1 MIGKTISLEVVE
13 KVPKQWEV
21 KSSDGFG
28 NGNGRIMPFF
38 PLNEDAEYHMVE
50 QDTGD
55 RIETHLTYQTKEML
69 DEDRNLS
76 ILMYKELIDNL
87 KNGGTILVD
96 ETVLRISEGN
106 QIA

>member
-1 MIGKTISLEVVE
+1 MIGKTIKLEVVE

-21 KSSDGFG
+21 KSSNGFS
-28 NGNGRIMPFF
+28 NGHIMPCF
-38 PLNEDAEYHMVE
+38 PLNEDAKYHMVE

-76 ILMYKELIDNL
+76 ILMYIELIDNL